1 MSASKAVLTVSQ
13 INARIRERA
22 AHLRVVP
29 VQVDEHRAAMR
40 AEPVESAPRARLR
53 DDPDRLA
60 AFRARYRASYKANE
74 RDRTVYFAKLLE
86 TDAVKIG
93 HARNPEKRV
102 RDLFRAYGVVAEIV
116 GTIPG
121 DVYIERHLHFLLR
134 RARVP
139 HGIVP
144 ELFDYSIVRP
154 ALDALTL
161 LQPDVDQVFEL
172 PRPSRTFN
180 SAALDVA
187 CIAAAA
193 RQMGSPFD
201 RRKG

>member
-1 MSASKAVLTVSQ
+1 
-13 INARIRERA
+13 
-22 AHLRVVP
+22 
-29 VQVDEHRAAMR
+29 MR
-40 AEPVESAPRARLR
+40 AEPVEAPARIRLR
-53 DDPDRLA
+53 DNPAKLE

-93 HARNPEKRV
+93 HARDPEKRV
-102 RDLFRAYGVVAEIV
+102 RELFRAYGVVVEIV

-121 DVYIERHLHFLLR
+121 DVYVERHLHFLFR

-139 HGIVP
+139 HRIVP

-161 LQPDVDQVFEL
+161 LQPDIDQVFDL

-180 SAALDVA
+180 SAALDVT

-201 RRKG
+201 RRNA

>member
-1 MSASKAVLTVSQ
+1 MARSKKAYLTPAQ
-13 INARIRERA
+13 IDVRIRERA
-22 AHLRVVP
+22 EHLRLVP
-29 VQVDEHRAAMR
+29 SQVDQHRSAMR
-40 AEPVESAPRARLR
+40 AESLEAPSRARLR
-53 DDPDRLA
+53 DNPEKLK

-74 RDRTVYFAKLLE
+74 QDRTVYFAKLLE

-93 HARNPEKRV
+93 HARDPQKRV
-102 RDLFRAYGVVAEIV
+102 KDLFRAYGVVVEIV

-121 DVYIERHLHFLLR
+121 DVYVERRLHYLLK
-134 RARVP
+134 RARVA
-139 HGIVP
+139 HSIVP

-161 LQPDVDQVFEL
+161 LQPDIEQVMAL

-187 CIAAAA
+187 CIASAA

-201 RRKG
+201 RR